1 MALVGVTIVLLVN
14 HDGLIYLLLLSQLHY
29 ASYVRIRI
37 LRTTYIRTTNVRTY
51 DTDIHTVYVRRT
63 REVLGFVYV
72 QCYVARGTAFQK
84 IEGRLLEGLR
94 VN

>member
-1 MALVGVTIVLLVN
+1 MLIVLLVN
-14 HDGLIYLLLLSQLHY
+14 HDGLIYLLLSQLQY

-37 LRTTYIRTTNVRTY
+37 LRTTRTRTTNVRTY